1 MNAYEVKI
9 LLLPIKSAVKI
20 NCPVIQSIRVEFCN
34 QLNK

>member
-9 LLLPIKSAVKI
+9 LMSIQSAVKI
-20 NCPVIQSIRVEFCN
+20 NCPAIQSIRVEFCN